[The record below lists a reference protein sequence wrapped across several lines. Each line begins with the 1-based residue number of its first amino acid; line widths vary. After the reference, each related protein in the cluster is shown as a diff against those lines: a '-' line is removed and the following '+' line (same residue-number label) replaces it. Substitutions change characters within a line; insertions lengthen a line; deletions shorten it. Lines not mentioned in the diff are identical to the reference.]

1 MNMNDASTK
10 KWIEAHPYLEGV
22 AAFQALVEAAAA
34 QAAPIARRPA
44 WDAYAADLAA
54 GVPLLRSAR
63 AGLDVAPEGA
73 AALRAVTAA
82 VSRAALPPAIA
93 TAAKALDEA
102 LSAPRAAEAAI
113 AWLVCGS
120 PEKGQPEGGGL
131 VRYLGWTA
139 LQRVLAPIVAEFD
152 RWRDEE
158 RWRRGECPTCGS
170 APTMGTLV
178 SVAEGRGRQLA
189 CGCCRTRWTFKRVAC
204 PFCDN
209 EDANRLGVLE
219 LEQEPGLRLDV
230 CEACKGYVKTYT
242 GTRDLELVLS
252 DWPTLHLDVL
262 ARDRGYRRLGTS
274 LYELEG
280 QGGDHQA

>member
-1 MNMNDASTK
+1 MTNDAATK
-10 KWIEAHPYLEGV
+10 KWIEGHPYLEGV
-22 AAFQALVEAAAA
+22 AAFQALVEDAAAGV
-34 QAAPIARRPA
+34 APLARRPA

-63 AGLDVAPEGA
+63 AGLDVAPDGA
-73 AALRAVTAA
+73 AALRTIAGRVAA
-82 VSRAALPPAIA
+82 AELPPAIA
-93 TAAKALDEA
+93 GAARALDEA
-102 LSAPRAAEAAI
+102 LREPRAAEAAI

-120 PEKGQPEGGGL
+120 PEKGGPEGAGL

-139 LQRVLAPIVAEFD
+139 LQHVLAPLLAEFG

-158 RWRRGECPTCGS
+158 RWGRGECPTCGS
-170 APTMGTLV
+170 APAMG
-178 SVAEGRGRQLA
+178 GRQLA
-189 CGCCRTRWTFKRVAC
+189 CGCCRTRWTYKRVAC
-204 PFCDN
+204 PFCGN

-219 LEQEPGLRLDV
+219 LDQEPALRLDV
-230 CEACKGYVKTYT
+230 CEECKGYVKTYT

-262 ARDRGYRRLGTS
+262 ARDRGYQRRGAS

-280 QGGDHQA
+280 S

>member
-1 MNMNDASTK
+1 MTNASTK
-10 KWIEAHPYLEGV
+10 KWIESHPYLEGV
-22 AAFQALVEAAAA
+22 AAFQALVEGAAAD
-34 QAAPIARRPA
+34 AAPLARRPA

-63 AGLDVAPEGA
+63 GGLDVAAAGA
-73 AALRAVTAA
+73 VALRAVAA
-82 VSRAALPPAIA
+82 RVAAAELPPAIA
-93 TAAKALDEA
+93 GPAKALDVA
-102 LSAPRAAEAAI
+102 LREPRAAEAAI

-120 PEKGQPEGGGL
+120 PEKNGPEGAGL

-139 LQRVLAPIVAEFD
+139 LQRVLAPLVAEVG

-170 APTMGTLV
+170 APMMGTLIP
-178 SVAEGRGRQLA
+178 VAEGRGRQLA

-204 PFCDN
+204 PFCAN

-219 LEQEPGLRLDV
+219 LEGEPGLRLDV
-230 CEACKGYVKTYT
+230 CEECKGYVKTYT

-262 ARDRGYRRLGTS
+262 ARERGYERRGAS

-280 QGGDHQA
+280 S

>member
-1 MNMNDASTK
+1 MTNEAATK
-10 KWIEAHPYLEGV
+10 KWIAGHPYLEGV
-22 AAFQALVEAAAA
+22 AAFQALVEDAAAGV
-34 QAAPIARRPA
+34 APLVRRPE
-44 WDAYAADLAA
+44 WDAYAPDLAA

-63 AGLDVAPEGA
+63 AGLDVAPDGA
-73 AALRAVTAA
+73 AALRTIAGRVAA
-82 VSRAALPPAIA
+82 AELPPAIA
-93 TAAKALDEA
+93 GAAKALDEV
-102 LSAPRAAEAAI
+102 LREPRAAEAAI

-120 PEKGQPEGGGL
+120 PEKGGPESAGL

-139 LQRVLAPIVAEFD
+139 MQHVLAPLVAEFG

-170 APTMGTLV
+170 APAMGTLV
-178 SVAEGRGRQLA
+178 SIAEGRGRQLA
-189 CGCCRTRWTFKRVAC
+189 CGCCRTRWAFKRVAC
-204 PFCDN
+204 PFCGN

-219 LEQEPGLRLDV
+219 LDQEPELRLDV
-230 CEACKGYVKTYT
+230 CEECKGYVKTYT

-262 ARDRGYRRLGTS
+262 ARDRGYERRGAS

-280 QGGDHQA
+280 S

>member
-1 MNMNDASTK
+1 MNTNDASTK
-10 KWIEAHPYLEGV
+10 RWIEAHPYLEGV
-22 AAFQALVEAAAA
+22 AAFQELVETAAADA
-34 QAAPIARRPA
+34 PPIARRPA
-44 WDAYAADLAA
+44 WDAYAPDLAA

-73 AALRAVTAA
+73 VALRAVAA
-82 VSRAALPPAIA
+82 RVAQAELPPAIA
-93 TAAKALDEA
+93 GAAKTLDEA
-102 LSAPRAAEAAI
+102 LRAPRSAEAAI

-120 PEKGQPEGGGL
+120 PEKGRPEGGGL

-139 LQRVLAPIVAEFD
+139 LQRVLAPVVSEFA

-178 SVAEGRGRQLA
+178 TVAEGRGRQLA
-189 CGCCRTRWTFKRVAC
+189 CGCCRTRWSFKRVAC

-209 EDANRLGVLE
+209 EDANQLGVLE
-219 LEQEPGLRLDV
+219 VEQEPGLRLDV

-242 GTRDLELVLS
+242 GTRDLELFLS

-262 ARDRGYRRLGTS
+262 ARERGYRRLGTS

-280 QGGDHQA
+280 S